1 MGGTVAEAEAALGA
15 DLNHVASG
23 RLVCAAQGIDS
34 IYVLHFFLFLW
45 LDYNQVITILTVGHL
60 LPHHIQI
67 DIHVVLRRGIKYP
80 SRLLRGRQRQGQRP
94 RRDAVGSLLAAFY
107 TIQIE
112 KLGNIQ
118 TRHTILRTIQILQR
132 RQPV

>member
-1 MGGTVAEAEAALGA
+1 MLFLPKSAMGGTVAEAEAALGA

-94 RRDAVGSLLAAFY
+94 RRDAVGSLHAAFY
-107 TIQIE
+107 LIQFE
-112 KLGNIQ
+112 
-118 TRHTILRTIQILQR
+118 
-132 RQPV
+132 